1 MIISPK
7 IFNRNI
13 ENNKI
18 DTGAIFA
25 KRKQYVNDEEN
36 AHWLISFADLM
47 TILLVFSF
55 VLFMVN
61 MKEGGNKSSNIESTS
76 KSLVT
81 AAHADSNE
89 SINRTPVML
98 DNKPKDQSEPVTMER
113 TILKKHLN
121 FPSESSGLKNNHII
135 DLKEFADLS
144 KSNQD
149 SKIII
154 GISKE
159 SNPSLMENAVK
170 IVDHLAKTEGINKSR
185 MYIQTASQIILP
197 YKYKELSNDSILEI
211 KLIKSFWWF

>member
-1 MIISPK
+1 MDISTK
-7 IFNRNI
+7 IFN
-13 ENNKI
+13 NNLDKNNI
-18 DTGAIFA
+18 DTESVLA
-25 KRKQYVNDEEN
+25 KRRHHFGDEEN
-36 AHWLISFADLM
+36 SNWLISFADLM

-61 MKEGGNKSSNIESTS
+61 IKDGGNKSTRTETAS

-81 AAHADSNE
+81 AAHADPNE
-89 SINRTPVML
+89 SIDRSPVL
-98 DNKPKDQSEPVTMER
+98 IDINPKDETEPVTMER

-121 FPSESSGLKNNHII
+121 FPTENIGLKNNHII
-135 DLKEFADLS
+135 DLKEFAALS
-144 KSNQD
+144 KNNQD

-159 SNPSLMENAVK
+159 SDPSLMENAVE

-185 MYIQTASQIILP
+185 MYIQTASKIILP
-197 YKYKELSNDSILEI
+197 ERLKELSEESILEI